1 MANNPSNHIPSFQEW
16 FLEMIDD
23 LDKAAVNLYKRAD
36 QEFLPKVA
44 LCSSLE
50 GYTAAVDWTK
60 LVNGVINTLL
70 SYGRKDLAQKLA
82 LELHR
87 AVAFPEEFIAER
99 AQLMTLEEEMA
110 IILGDMDSE

>member
-70 SYGRKDLAQKLA
+70 SYGRKDLAKELA
-82 LELHR
+82 LDLHR
-87 AVAFPEEFIAER
+87 AAAFPEEFMAER
-99 AQLMTLEEEMA
+99 AMLLSFEDVEA
-110 IILGDMDSE
+110 ILFGDED